1 MSNNTFSVAL
11 PLTGEYLTTVRLTV
25 GGLCLIADFDV
36 DSTEDFKVCVTECL
50 LILKRNGFIRAEI
63 DFTVGET
70 LAVRVKGVGD
80 VAREDD
86 NPENE
91 ISYALL
97 EALLGD
103 SLKVETVARCNKAL
117 SLSFEG

>member
-36 DSTEDFKVCVTECL
+36 DSTEDVKVCVTECL

-80 VAREDD
+80 VAVEDD